1 MKLIARIFLWIMKIR
16 YKVEIKNFPTI
27 DPNSNYLVLP
37 NHIAYVDPV
46 LLWCIFRPYTNIR
59 PVATSDFSKNP
70 FLWWIFKL
78 MNTITI
84 QEINKWGDSNQDDTI
99 KDALKDLIQALE
111 DWDSVLLYPSWRLKG
126 QWSEY
131 IWGKKSA
138 YLALKTLPKN
148 TKVLTIRTT
157 WLWWSRWSNAWS
169 WNVPAFAWNI
179 LRAIWYFIANLFF
192 FVPRRKVVIE
202 IEDKT
207 TLLKKQCKKSLEE
220 FNQTLEDFYNK
231 NWEESVSYV
240 KNYFYYNNVKGK
252 TLPKHIRNSIES
264 FQNHK
269 EYDISKFPVDVVAKV
284 IDLVRSVKEL
294 DEKEKIT
301 VSSNLILE
309 LYFDSLDMAEIKNLI
324 INTYP
329 NASNTPLNE
338 LKIVADLVAMALWMT
353 TTEEVELKP
362 CEWNIP
368 IKESKSHHWD
378 TDLSMNILEKF
389 KEYWKKDK
397 NATQIYDSM
406 FWLQKRKDVV
416 LKAFLI
422 SEYMKK
428 IPWKYIW
435 VMLPAL
441 WSTTMIVLAAYLAKK
456 VPVMMNWT
464 HPESAFDHCVKFSKT
479 KKILTSRTFY
489 KTINIDWLKKYDFVF
504 LEDLL
509 KNIPLSY
516 KLKAVVKSLYFPI
529 PKDLDETA
537 VVLYTSWSESLP
549 KAVPLTHKN
558 IMAEW
563 KWTAWILSVH
573 NDETLFCYLPPFHSF
588 GFTVNTMFPIIAGL
602 RAVNTPDPNDS
613 ITVAK
618 LIAHTKPTILCTTP
632 TFLKNLLNIAKP
644 EQLVSL
650 RYVITWG
657 EKCSELVFEKTR
669 KIVPN
674 CIILEWYGITETAP
688 IISIN
693 PVEKQKPQS
702 VWISISWWEIKVCDL
717 STDEELW
724 VWEEGMIYYSWD
736 NVFNWY
742 EDKSLES
749 PFLKQWKKIWYR
761 TWDLWYLDKDGYL
774 FITWRK
780 KRFLKLWWEMIS
792 LPFLE
797 ELIQE
802 KYWSS
807 EEINLALEWKEKDAG
822 IEIVLFVVWLKL
834 KVKEVNDYLKSKGV
848 SNLIQITR
856 IEEIDSIPLLGTWK
870 VDYKI
875 LKEKIW

>member
-1 MKLIARIFLWIMKIR
+1 MKIR
-16 YKVEIKNFPTI
+16 YKIEIKNFPTI
-27 DPNSNYLVLP
+27 DANSNYLVLP

-46 LLWCIFRPYTNIR
+46 LLWCVFRPYTNIR

-70 FLWWIFKL
+70 FLWRIFKL
-78 MNTITI
+78 MDTITI
-84 QEINKWGDSNQDDTI
+84 QEINNWGDSNQDDTI

-126 QWSEY
+126 QWNEY

-138 YLALKTLPKN
+138 YLALKALPKS
-148 TKVLTIRTT
+148 TKVFTVRTT
-157 WLWWSRWSNAWS
+157 GLWWSRWSNAWS
-169 WNVPAFAWNI
+169 WDVPAFAWNI

-202 IEDKT
+202 IEDQT

-231 NWEESVSYV
+231 NWEESVLYV

-269 EYDISKFPVDVVAKV
+269 EYDISKFPEDVVAKV
-284 IDLVRSVKEL
+284 NDLVRSVKEL

-324 INTYP
+324 LNAYP

-338 LKIVADLVAMALWMT
+338 LKTVADLVAMALWMST
-353 TTEEVELKP
+353 SEEVELKP

-368 IKESKSHHWD
+368 IKESKTHQWN

-428 IPWKYIW
+428 IPWKYVW
-435 VMLPAL
+435 VMFPAL

-479 KKILTSRTFY
+479 EKILTSRTFY

-509 KNIPLSY
+509 KDIPLSY

-563 KWTAWILSVH
+563 KGTAWILSVH
-573 NDETLFCYLPPFHSF
+573 NDEVLFCYLPPFHSF

-602 RAVNTPDPNDS
+602 RSVNTPDPNDS

-618 LIAHTKPTILCTTP
+618 LIAHTKPTILATTP

-644 EQLVSL
+644 EQLTSL

-669 KIVPN
+669 KIIPN
-674 CIILEWYGITETAP
+674 SIILEGYGITETAP

-693 PVEKQKPQS
+693 TVEKQKPQS
-702 VWISISWWEIKVCDL
+702 VWISITGWKIMVCDL
-717 STDEELW
+717 STDKELW

-761 TWDLWYLDKDGYL
+761 TWDLWYLDKDWYL

-807 EEINLALEWKEKDAG
+807 EEINLALEWKEKDEG

-834 KVKEVNDYLKSKGV
+834 KVKEVNEYLKSKGV

-856 IEEIDSIPLLGTWK
+856 IEEIESIPLLGTWK
-870 VDYKI
+870 VDYKV

>member
-1 MKLIARIFLWIMKIR
+1 MKIR
-16 YKVEIKNFPTI
+16 YKLDIKNFPSF
-27 DPNSNYLVLP
+27 DDNSNYLVLP

-46 LLWCIFRPYTNIR
+46 LMWSIFRPYIKIR

-78 MNTITI
+78 MDTITI
-84 QEINKWGDSNQDDTI
+84 QEINKWGDNNQDDTI

-111 DWDSVLLYPSWRLKG
+111 DWDSVLLYPSWRLKW
-126 QWSEY
+126 QWEEY
-131 IWGKKSA
+131 IWWKKSA
-138 YLALKTLPKN
+138 YLALKNLPKN
-148 TKVLTIRTT
+148 TKVLTVRTT
-157 WLWWSRWSNAWS
+157 GLWWSRWSNAWN
-169 WNVPAFAWNI
+169 WKTPAFAWNL
-179 LRAIWYFIANLFF
+179 LRTIWYLIANLFF
-192 FVPRRKVVIE
+192 FVPRRNVTIE
-202 IEDKT
+202 VLDQT
-207 TLLKKQCKKSLEE
+207 TLLKKQSRKSLED
-220 FNQTLEDFYNK
+220 FNKTLEDFYNA
-231 NWEESVSYV
+231 NWAESVSYV
-240 KNYFYYNNVKGK
+240 KNYFYFNNVKGRE
-252 TLPKHIRNSIES
+252 LPKHIRNSIES
-264 FQNHK
+264 FQNHN
-269 EYDISKFPVDVVAKV
+269 EYDTSKFPEEVVDKV
-284 IDLVRSVKEL
+284 ISLVKSVKDF

-301 VSSNLILE
+301 LSSNLILE

-324 INTYP
+324 LNAYSK
-329 NASNTPLNE
+329 ASNIPLNE
-338 LKIVADLVAMALWMT
+338 LKIVADLVAMALWIT
-353 TTEEVELKP
+353 ATEELELKP

-368 IKESKSHHWD
+368 ESESKSHYWD
-378 TDLSMNILEKF
+378 TDLSQNVLEKF

-397 NATQIYDSM
+397 NAAQIYDTM

-416 LKAFLI
+416 LKSFLI
-422 SEYMKK
+422 SEYLKK
-428 IPWKYIW
+428 IPWKHIW
-435 VMLPAL
+435 VMFPAL
-441 WSTTMIVLAAYLAKK
+441 GSTTMIILAAYLAKK

-479 KKILTSRTFY
+479 EKILTSRTFY

-509 KNIPLSY
+509 KDIPLSY

-558 IMAEW
+558 MMAEW
-563 KWTAWILSVH
+563 KWTTGILSVH

-588 GFTVNTMFPIIAGL
+588 GFTVNTIFPIIAGL
-602 RAVNTPDPNDS
+602 RSVNTPDPNDS

-618 LIAHTKPTILCTTP
+618 LIAHTKPTILATTP

-644 EQLVSL
+644 EQLTSL

-657 EKCSELVFEKTR
+657 EKCSEIVFEKTR
-669 KIVPN
+669 KIIPN
-674 CIILEWYGITETAP
+674 CTILEWYGITETAP

-693 PVEKQKPQS
+693 TIEKQKAQS
-702 VWISISWWEIKVCDL
+702 VGLPISVGEVKICDL
-717 STDEELW
+717 ATDEELK
-724 VWEEGMIYYSWD
+724 VWEEGMIYYSWP
-736 NVFNWY
+736 NVFGWY

-761 TWDLWYLDKDGYL
+761 TWDLWYLDKDWFL

-797 ELIQE
+797 ELLQE
-802 KYWSS
+802 KYGSS
-807 EEINLALEWKEKDAG
+807 EEINLALEWKEKDDW
-822 IEIVLFVVWLKL
+822 IEIVLFVVWMSLKI
-834 KVKEVNDYLKSKGV
+834 KEVNEYLKSKWV

-856 IEEIDSIPLLGTWK
+856 VQEIDSIPLLWTGK
-870 VDYKI
+870 VDYKV
-875 LKEKIW
+875 LKWML

>member
-1 MKLIARIFLWIMKIR
+1 MK
-16 YKVEIKNFPTI
+16 
-27 DPNSNYLVLP
+27 
-37 NHIAYVDPV
+37 
-46 LLWCIFRPYTNIR
+46 
-59 PVATSDFSKNP
+59 
-70 FLWWIFKL
+70 
-78 MNTITI
+78 
-84 QEINKWGDSNQDDTI
+84 
-99 KDALKDLIQALE
+99 
-111 DWDSVLLYPSWRLKG
+111 
-126 QWSEY
+126 
-131 IWGKKSA
+131 
-138 YLALKTLPKN
+138 
-148 TKVLTIRTT
+148 
-157 WLWWSRWSNAWS
+157 
-169 WNVPAFAWNI
+169 
-179 LRAIWYFIANLFF
+179 FF
-192 FVPRRKVVIE
+192 FFPRRKVVIE
-202 IEDKT
+202 IEDQT
-207 TLLKKQCKKSLEE
+207 ILLKKQCKKSLEE

-269 EYDISKFPVDVVAKV
+269 EYDISKFPEDVVAKV
-284 IDLVRSVKEL
+284 NDLVRSVKEL

-309 LYFDSLDMAEIKNLI
+309 LYFDSLDMAEVKNLI
-324 INTYP
+324 LNAYP

-338 LKIVADLVAMALWMT
+338 LKTVADLVAMALWMST
-353 TTEEVELKP
+353 SEEVELKP

-368 IKESKSHHWD
+368 IKESKSHQWN

-428 IPWKYIW
+428 IPWKYVW
-435 VMLPAL
+435 VMFPAL

-479 KKILTSRTFY
+479 EKILTSRTFY

-509 KNIPLSY
+509 KDIPLSY

-537 VVLYTSWSESLP
+537 VVLYTSWSESFP

-558 IMAEW
+558 IMSEW
-563 KWTAWILSVH
+563 KGPAWSLSVH
-573 NDETLFCYLPPFHSF
+573 NDEILFCYLPPFHSF

-602 RAVNTPDPNDS
+602 RSVNTPDPNDS

-618 LIAHTKPTILCTTP
+618 LIAHTKPTILATTP

-644 EQLVSL
+644 EQLTSL
-650 RYVITWG
+650 RYVITWC

-669 KIVPN
+669 KIIPN
-674 CIILEWYGITETAP
+674 SIILEGYGITETAP

-693 PVEKQKPQS
+693 TVEKQKPQS
-702 VWISISWWEIKVCDL
+702 VWISITGWKIMVCDL
-717 STDEELW
+717 ATDKELW

-761 TWDLWYLDKDGYL
+761 TWDLWYLDKDWYL

-797 ELIQE
+797 ELLQE

-807 EEINLALEWKEKDAG
+807 EEINLALEGREKDDG
-822 IEIVLFVVWLKL
+822 IEIVLFAVWMNID
-834 KVKEVNDYLKSKGV
+834 VKEVNKYLKSKGV
-848 SNLIQITR
+848 NNLIQVTR
-856 IEEIDSIPLLGTWK
+856 VENIDKIPLLWTWK
-870 VDYKI
+870 VDYKV
-875 LKEKIW
+875 LNGML